1 MPERKVVIPSLVKL
15 FASAVVLA
23 MRARLGAFAI
33 AASGNG
39 FRELLVR
46 DCDETFAQCELL
58 CAMVHRLG
66 GELPVSL
73 NDLRAHSSVP
83 ADASCTAP
91 GNLPGLI
98 EGHEQIMR
106 DVGFLL
112 AILPVQD
119 VPGLD
124 ELLTEINETN
134 AKWAMALK
142 NQLPGASE
150 AAN

>member
-33 AASGNG
+33 EA
-39 FRELLVR
+39 REDGSRDLLVR
-46 DCDETFAQCELL
+46 DCDEIFAQCERL
-58 CAMVHRLG
+58 CGMVHRLG
-66 GELPVSL
+66 GELPASL
-73 NDLRAHSSVP
+73 NDLRAHSSVS

-91 GNLPGLI
+91 GNLNGLI

-112 AILPVQD
+112 AVLPVQK
-119 VPGLD
+119 VPGLHD
-124 ELLTEINETN
+124 LLTEINETN
-134 AKWAMALK
+134 ARWAMALK
-142 NQLPGASE
+142 NQLPE
-150 AAN
+150 ARGTAN